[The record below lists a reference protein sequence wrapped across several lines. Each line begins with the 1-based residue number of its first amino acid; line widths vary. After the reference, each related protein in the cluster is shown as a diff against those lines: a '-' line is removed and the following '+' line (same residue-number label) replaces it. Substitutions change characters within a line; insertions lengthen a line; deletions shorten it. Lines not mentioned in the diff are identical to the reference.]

1 MMQAELNGF
10 SLHYEDAGTGT
21 PLLLIHGFPLS
32 AAIWREQTAALAG
45 KFRVITPDLRGFGSS
60 GMPDGACTMNMYA
73 DDMIALLDHL
83 GLERAAVCG
92 MSMGGYVLLNLL
104 ERYPARVAG
113 ACFMVTKAAA
123 DDAEGRARRLLL
135 ADEVLQ
141 SGAAVAATAFSKM
154 LFAPETAANR
164 PELVAEVLQI
174 MMAAQPAGLASG
186 LLAMRERTDYSNR
199 MDICTVP
206 ALVIGGEEDLAIPPE
221 ESRKLAAALP
231 GSLLRMIPGAGHMVM
246 MEQPAAVNRVLME
259 FLSGL

>member
-1 MMQAELNGF
+1 MQVELNGF
-10 SLHYEDAGTGT
+10 SLHYEDTGAGA

-45 KFRVITPDLRGFGSS
+45 KVRVITPDLRGFGSS
-60 GMPDGACTMNMYA
+60 EAPQGACTMSTYA

-104 ERYPARVAG
+104 ERYPARVSG

-206 ALVIGGEEDLAIPPE
+206 ALVIGGEEDMAIPPE

>member
-10 SLHYEDAGTGT
+10 SLHYEDAGAGT

-60 GMPDGACTMNMYA
+60 GMPDGACTMDLYA

-246 MEQPAAVNRVLME
+246 MEQPAEVNRVLME